1 MTTEPGYLSPSVAVA
16 TSMPK
21 RGVGAAVLIVPVVS
35 TGEEDRPG
43 AVVASAEPFLR
54 ADTVAEIEA
63 GLRAL
68 DATGASDQVHRLA
81 VPSLPVGSVLDRKSV
96 V

>member
-54 ADTVAEIEA
+54 AD
-63 GLRAL
+63 R
-68 DATGASDQVHRLA
+68 
-81 VPSLPVGSVLDRKSV
+81 
-96 V
+96 